1 MPRSPDPTS
10 TPARRAVPP
19 DEYRRA
25 STDLPPIHVTIP
37 PDALF
42 APDAGRALDAPGTPA
57 APPVPDAATTD
68 GAASDAAAVAAV
80 LARIRAA
87 VGSRVVGQTDA
98 VDEALVAFMAR
109 GHVLLE
115 GVPGVAKTLLVRT
128 LSAALGSRFGRI
140 QFTPDL
146 MPSDITGVSVLEDA
160 ARQEPG
166 APSRRFEFHPGPIF
180 TDLLLAD
187 EINRAPAKTQAAL
200 LEAMQERQATVDG
213 TAHSLGDLFTVFAT
227 QNPVEYEGTYP
238 LPEAQ
243 LDRFLLKIRVPYP
256 ALEAELEMLARH
268 ESGEDPER
276 AVPVEAVLDAAG
288 ARALRA
294 ACDRVRVAPE
304 VREYVAAIVR
314 ATREDASL
322 TLGGS
327 PRATVALFRA
337 ARAAALLAGRD
348 FVTPDDVKDFAP
360 AVLRHRVML
369 APELEVEGRTADEV
383 LQQLLARVPAPK

>member
-1 MPRSPDPTS
+1 MDNLS
-10 TPARRAVPP
+10 TN
-19 DEYRRA
+19 A
-25 STDLPPIHVTIP
+25 SVE
-37 PDALF
+37 
-42 APDAGRALDAPGTPA
+42 
-57 APPVPDAATTD
+57 
-68 GAASDAAAVAAV
+68 ASN
-80 LARIRAA
+80 LMERILYEVKRI
-87 VGSRVVGQTDA
+87 VVGQDHFLERVMVA
-98 VDEALVAFMAR
+98 VLSQGHLLV
-109 GHVLLE
+109 E
-115 GVPGVAKTLLVRT
+115 GVPGLAKTLTVKT
-128 LSAALGSRFGRI
+128 LAQTLRGTFKRI

-146 MPSDITGVSVLEDA
+146 VPADLVGTRIFNPRTG
-160 ARQEPG
+160 
-166 APSRRFEFHPGPIF
+166 EFSTSLGPVF
-180 TDLLLAD
+180 THLLLAD

-200 LEAMQERQATVDG
+200 LEAMQERQTTVDG
-213 TAHSLGDLFTVFAT
+213 TGHSLGDLFTVFAT

-268 ESGEDPER
+268 EAGDDPER
-276 AVPVEAVLDAAG
+276 ATPVEAVLDAAG

-294 ACDRVRVAPE
+294 ATERVRCAPE

-314 ATREDASL
+314 ATREDPSL

-360 AVLRHRVML
+360 AVLRHRVTVT
-369 APELEVEGRTADEV
+369 PELEVEGRTADEV
-383 LQQLLARVPAPK
+383 LQQLLSRVPAPK